1 LKFLIACALI
11 AAMSETAMA
20 QMKPDPEKCRK
31 LHLTD
36 FTFTQDTNGNISLS
50 ALVHNDDPYNV
61 TSASFSFDL
70 LVGEDFKVGE
80 ASTMMGRLMHGNKE
94 RVRLNFGPINQ
105 EMKGYITAGALRF
118 YRVSSSCSFS
128 Q

>member
-11 AAMSETAMA
+11 AAMSETGMA
-20 QMKPDPEKCRK
+20 QMIPEKCQK

-36 FTFTQDTNGNISLS
+36 FEFKQDQYGNILLS

-61 TSASFSFDL
+61 TFATFNFDL

-80 ASTMMGRLMHGNKE
+80 ASTSIGRLMHRNKE
-94 RVRLNFGPINQ
+94 RVRVNFGPINQ
-105 EMKGYITAGALRF
+105 DIKGYISDGAIRI
-118 YRVSSSCSFS
+118 RQVSSSCNFS